1 LNSAYKAAISE
12 LSYALSSGLLNKRDL
27 LLAQIHRISHR
38 MDEINYVRG
47 IIEKD
52 VKGEFGGIVDRLKGA
67 EGKKIA
73 VIQNEMAHLQADI
86 DRIET
91 IAAHYEEI
99 KGDKVQFLLRSRNF
113 REDVENILLKA
124 FRTEI
129 DQTPYDL
136 PRELKDLREK
146 LERKT
151 VGNQLLKF
159 KDEIIWRLFNERK
172 NRETQSIDKFNH
184 SVAQEI
190 ESWAKLTDKYSGELK
205 KYQLICYFCAE
216 PMGPLNLNKKC
227 KINEAKQ
234 IPQGFNG
241 FSQKKPEPDFLGNGR
256 HFFARPKE
264 NLFSSNQAFDNLQQ
278 LFSDQ
283 QSEVIRR
290 KTMYEIENNL
300 VLVKKLAREKN
311 INVENLLKS
320 HDKSDLGM
328 MSKPK
333 FIYLLNEKLGVSVDK
348 VNCFMM
354 LLDPYQKGLINY
366 RDFLQMMND
375 PELLKVDKEIDGQ
388 LVNKDVIN
396 LVAEAAEGMSLD
408 QSSRPYSPRY

>member
-1 LNSAYKAAISE
+1 
-12 LSYALSSGLLNKRDL
+12 
-27 LLAQIHRISHR
+27 
-38 MDEINYVRG
+38 MDEIQYVKS

-52 VKGEFGGIVDRLKGA
+52 IKGEFGGIVDRLKNA

-86 DRIET
+86 DRIES

-99 KGDKVQFLLRSRNF
+99 KGDRVKFLLRSRNF
-113 REDVENILLKA
+113 REEVENILLKA
-124 FRTEI
+124 FKTEI

-172 NRETQSIDKFNH
+172 TRETQSIERFNH

-190 ESWAKLTDKYSGELK
+190 ESWAKLTDKYGEEIK

-216 PMGPLNLNKKC
+216 PMGPQNLNKKC

-348 VNCFMM
+348 INCFMM

-388 LVNKDVIN
+388 LINKDVIN
-396 LVAEAAEGMSLD
+396 LVADAAEGMSLD
-408 QSSRPYSPRY
+408 QSSKPLSSRR

>member
-1 LNSAYKAAISE
+1 MDLNAAYKAAISE

-38 MDEINYVRG
+38 MDEIHYVKS

-52 VKGEFGGIVDRLKGA
+52 IKGEFGGIIDRLKSA
-67 EGKKIA
+67 EGKKVA
-73 VIQNEMAHLQADI
+73 VIQNEMAHLQSDI
-86 DRIET
+86 DRIES
-91 IAAHYEEI
+91 ISNHYEQI
-99 KGDKVQFLLRSRNF
+99 KGDRIQFLLRSRNF
-113 REDVENILLKA
+113 REEVENILLKA
-124 FRTEI
+124 FKTEI

-151 VGNQLLKF
+151 VANQLLRF
-159 KDEIIWRLFNERK
+159 KDEVIWRLFNERK
-172 NRETQSIDKFNH
+172 NRETESVEKFNQ

-190 ESWAKLTDKYSGELK
+190 ESWAKLTDKYSEELK
-205 KYQLICYFCAE
+205 RYQMICYFCAE
-216 PMGPLNLNKKC
+216 PVGHNNINKKC
-227 KINEAKQ
+227 KINETKQ
-234 IPQGFNG
+234 IPPGFNG
-241 FSQKKPEPDFLGNGR
+241 FTQKRPDAEYVGNGR

-311 INVENLLKS
+311 VNVENLLKS
-320 HDKSDLGM
+320 HDKNDLGM

-333 FIYLLNEKLGVSVDK
+333 FTYLLNEKLGVSVDK
-348 VNCFMM
+348 INCFMM
-354 LLDPYQKGLINY
+354 LLDPYHKGLINY

-388 LVNKDVIN
+388 MVNKEIIN
-396 LVAEAAEGMSLD
+396 LVADVVEGMSLD
-408 QSSRPYSPRY
+408 QSSSLY

>member
-38 MDEINYVRG
+38 MDEIHYIKG

-52 VKGEFGGIVDRLKGA
+52 IKGEFGGIIDRLKSA

-86 DRIET
+86 DRIEA
-91 IAAHYEEI
+91 IAGQYEEFKADKI
-99 KGDKVQFLLRSRNF
+99 KFLLRSRNF

-124 FRTEI
+124 FKVEV
-129 DQTPYDL
+129 DETPYDL

-172 NRETQSIDKFNH
+172 TREVQSVEKFNH

-190 ESWAKLTDKYSGELK
+190 ESWAKLTDKYSEELK
-205 KYQLICYFCAE
+205 RYQLICYFCAE
-216 PMGPLNLNKKC
+216 PMGPMNLNKKC

-241 FSQKKPEPDFLGNGR
+241 FTQKRPEQEFLGVGR

-333 FIYLLNEKLGVSVDK
+333 FTYLLNEKLGVSLDK
-348 VNCFMM
+348 INCFMM

-388 LVNKDVIN
+388 LINKDVIN
-396 LVAEAAEGMSLD
+396 LVADAADGISLD
-408 QSSRPYSPRY
+408 HSSMLSS

>member
-1 LNSAYKAAISE
+1 MNSAYKAAISE

-38 MDEINYVRG
+38 MDEIHYIKG

-52 VKGEFGGIVDRLKGA
+52 IKGEFGGIIDRLKSA

-86 DRIET
+86 DRIEA
-91 IAAHYEEI
+91 IAGQYEEFKADKI
-99 KGDKVQFLLRSRNF
+99 KFLLRSRNF

-124 FRTEI
+124 FKVEV
-129 DQTPYDL
+129 DETPYDL

-172 NRETQSIDKFNH
+172 TREVQSVEKFNH

-190 ESWAKLTDKYSGELK
+190 ESWAKLTDKYSEELK
-205 KYQLICYFCAE
+205 RYQLICYFCAE
-216 PMGPLNLNKKC
+216 PMGPMNLNKKC

-241 FSQKKPEPDFLGNGR
+241 FTQKRPEQEFLGVGR

-333 FIYLLNEKLGVSVDK
+333 FTYLLNEKLGVSLDK
-348 VNCFMM
+348 INCFMM

-388 LVNKDVIN
+388 LINKDVIN
-396 LVAEAAEGMSLD
+396 LVADAADGISLD
-408 QSSRPYSPRY
+408 HSSMLSS